1 MHIAPRLK
9 KEYSYIFSPPLGL
22 QEPFYKDLYF
32 YFYLYLYLYLCLYL
46 YTTSSSINTEHLVN

>member
-22 QEPFYKDLYF
+22 QGLFDRE
-32 YFYLYLYLYLCLYL
+32 LYLYLYL
-46 YTTSSSINTEHLVN
+46 YTTSSSINTGHLVTFCK